1 MEQER
6 VIHFTHLID
15 GIHKRVQKLRTD
27 YAANFG
33 VKGVHVFW
41 VYELL
46 SHPEGLSAASL
57 AASSKIDRS
66 LISREIKALES
77 IGYIRAEKQSGKRGY
92 NSKIVLTESGIE
104 AAHKMRDIMMDFQ
117 NLADD
122 GVSKSDLEIF
132 YSVLEKIN
140 YNLEKTDLVGSN

>member
-6 VIHFTHLID
+6 VIHFSHLID
-15 GIHKRVQKLRTD
+15 GIHKRIQKIRTD
-27 YAANFG
+27 YAATFG

-66 LISREIKALES
+66 LISREISALEA
-77 IGYIRAEKQSGKRGY
+77 IGYVSAEKQGAKRNY
-92 NSKIVLTESGIE
+92 NSKIVLTDSGI
-104 AAHKMRDIMMDFQ
+104 AAAKKMRGIMLDFQ
-117 NLADD
+117 DLADS
-122 GVSKSDLEIF
+122 GVTHDELETF

-140 YNLEKTDLVGSN
+140 NNLEKYEVSI

>member
-6 VIHFTHLID
+6 VMRFAHLID
-15 GIHKRVQKLRTD
+15 GVHKRIQKIRTD
-27 YAANFG
+27 YAATFG

-46 SHPEGLSAASL
+46 SHPEGMSATEL

-66 LISREIKALES
+66 LISREISALEARGF
-77 IGYIRAEKQSGKRGY
+77 ITAEKQSGKRTY

-104 AAHKMRDIMMDFQ
+104 TAKKIKDIAMNFQ
-117 NLADD
+117 D
-122 GVSKSDLEIF
+122 GASKDVSKEELETF
-132 YSVLEKIN
+132 YDVLEKLHN
-140 YNLEKTDLVGSN
+140 NLENID